1 MTVTITKGD
10 GNVDKF
16 SLTCS
21 NCNDTSRREAAPN
34 SINTRYNNLVPY
46 TTYSFKATAI
56 AGTESNNR
64 KGSDIVPVDCKT
76 NDGREYLFLGFIVI
90 NVFHVFVSR
99 DIVCAY
105 AIYNPTS
112 VGIDC

>member
-21 NCNDTSRREAAPN
+21 NCNDTSRREDETD
-34 SINTRYNNLVPY
+34 SINTRYTNLVPY

-56 AGTESNNR
+56 AGTESEHR
-64 KGSDIVPVDCKT
+64 KESDITFIECAT
-76 NDGREYLFLGFIVI
+76 NEGRKYLFCFIGI
-90 NVFHVFVSR
+90 NIFDVVVSSHAVF
-99 DIVCAY
+99 AY
-105 AIYNPTS
+105 
-112 VGIDC
+112 VM